1 MKEIPTGLLEEVVER
16 LVRGLNPAHIYLF
29 GSHAY
34 GEPGIDSDIDLF
46 IIVPDSDLPRHRRE
60 ARALGH
66 LIGLACPLD
75 VLVYTRAEVEKWA
88 NVTTSLPHKVLAK
101 GKLLYAA

>member
-1 MKEIPTGLLEEVVER
+1 MKKIPTVLLEEIVAR
-16 LVRGLNPAHIYLF
+16 LVRGLNPARIYLF

-34 GEPGIDSDIDLF
+34 GEPEIDSDIDLF

-60 ARALGH
+60 AHALGH